1 MGIAIAADLAQRD
14 DTAGVVVVDR
24 EASALAEAETAC
36 EAAGVPR
43 RALRV
48 ARHALE
54 DGPALQAL
62 LRAADVAVSA
72 VPYEHNPRLT
82 DLAIEQGTHLIDLGG
97 NPGIVRLQG
106 RRADTARQAGVA
118 VVPDCGL
125 APGLANVIA
134 GHEIRAAGTPEFAHI
149 RVGGLPQRPSGPLGY
164 ALLFSVHGL
173 INEYREPAQALR
185 GGRAVWLKS
194 LDDVEEIHFAGLPLL
209 EAFNTSGGTGTMC
222 ETFAGR
228 LGDLDYKTIRYP
240 GHAERVRMLFDL
252 GLFEPVAVAPG
263 LSRRDVSE
271 AALAEALGGAVA
283 DMTLLR
289 VDVRASDLEGG
300 RVLRRTEIVDRH
312 DGRWT
317 SMQRMTGW
325 PAAATAWLLA
335 SGQVAA
341 RGVLRGESDI
351 PWPPMREALAARG
364 IRATVTS
371 EPVGP

>member
-1 MGIAIAADLAQRD
+1 LRASLAPQLRERGLEGLVREAFLAGGFLERPPYRLAAPDAADAVAHEHVHREGVAPDEVLDLDGLVDHRDRPSCGSGNAGAATGGVSEVYHYLVFGGGRMGIAIAADLARRD

-106 RRADTARQAGVA
+106 RRADTAREAGVA

-134 GHEIRAAGTPEFAHI
+134 GHEIRAAPWATPCSSA
-149 RVGGLPQRPSGPLGY
+149 Y
-164 ALLFSVHGL
+164 
-173 INEYREPAQALR
+173 
-185 GGRAVWLKS
+185 
-194 LDDVEEIHFAGLPLL
+194 
-209 EAFNTSGGTGTMC
+209 
-222 ETFAGR
+222 
-228 LGDLDYKTIRYP
+228 
-240 GHAERVRMLFDL
+240 
-252 GLFEPVAVAPG
+252 
-263 LSRRDVSE
+263 
-271 AALAEALGGAVA
+271 
-283 DMTLLR
+283 
-289 VDVRASDLEGG
+289 
-300 RVLRRTEIVDRH
+300 
-312 DGRWT
+312 
-317 SMQRMTGW
+317 
-325 PAAATAWLLA
+325 TA
-335 SGQVAA
+335 
-341 RGVLRGESDI
+341 
-351 PWPPMREALAARG
+351 
-364 IRATVTS
+364 
-371 EPVGP
+371 